1 LLSEIKFNF
10 GIKHQTSNIK
20 HQTSN
25 TKHLTSVD
33 FKNQINFLKELQKNN
48 NKEWMDANRK
58 WYKEVRDDFIS
69 WLDGMNTRLMS
80 IDDEYYDTP
89 GKKGINRINNNLM
102 FHPNKPI
109 YKDHFG
115 AGLDK
120 RPNTGDFYVEIGIE
134 RCMFAGGL
142 WRPEPKRLRSI
153 RDAIDYDGETLQEIL
168 NRKSFKAMFGGL
180 WEDVRLTNSPKG
192 FSNDHPHIDL
202 LRNKTFA
209 VATEFSTKEIFKSD
223 FEDKVIATYK
233 EMLPFRR
240 YLNHAI
246 TV

>member
-1 LLSEIKFNF
+1 M
-10 GIKHQTSNIK
+10 
-20 HQTSN
+20 
-25 TKHLTSVD
+25 D

-58 WYKEVRDDFIS
+58 WYKAVRDDYIT
-69 WLDGMNTRLMS
+69 WLDGMNATLAA

-115 AGLDK
+115 AGFDK
-120 RPNTGDFYVEIGIE
+120 RPNTGDFYIEIGIE
-134 RCMFAGGL
+134 RCIFAGGL
-142 WRPEPKRLRSI
+142 WRPDPKRLRSI
-153 RDAIDYDGETLQEIL
+153 RDAVDYDGEELLKIL
-168 NRKSFKAMFGGL
+168 NKKSFKQTFGSL
-180 WEDVRLTNSPKG
+180 YDDVKLTNSPKG
-192 FSNDHPHIDL
+192 FSNDHRYIDL

-209 VATEFSTKEIFKSD
+209 VVHEFSTNEIFLD
-223 FEDKVIATYK
+223 NFEKMVIKVYK

-240 YLNHAI
+240 YLNQAV

>member
-1 LLSEIKFNF
+1 MN
-10 GIKHQTSNIK
+10 
-20 HQTSN
+20 
-25 TKHLTSVD
+25 
-33 FKNQINFLKELQKNN
+33 FKNLIHFLTELNKNN
-48 NKEWMDANRK
+48 SKEWMDANRK
-58 WYKEVRDDFIS
+58 WYKEVRDDYIS
-69 WLDGMNTRLMS
+69 WLDKMDLALAA
-80 IDDEYYDTP
+80 IDDQYYSTP

-134 RCMFAGGL
+134 QSMLAGGF
-142 WRPEPKRLRSI
+142 WRPVPKTLRSI
-153 RDAIDYDGETLQEIL
+153 RDAIDYDGEELKKIL
-168 NRKSFKAMFGGL
+168 NKKSFKETFGDL
-180 WEDVRLTNSPKG
+180 VLDEKLKSAPKG

-209 VATEFSTKEIFKSD
+209 VLHSFSNTEVLQED
-223 FEDKVIATYK
+223 FEQKVIKVYQ

-240 YLNHAI
+240 YLNKAV

>member
-1 LLSEIKFNF
+1 MN
-10 GIKHQTSNIK
+10 
-20 HQTSN
+20 
-25 TKHLTSVD
+25 
-33 FKNQINFLKELQKNN
+33 FKNQIKFLKALQKNN

-58 WYKEVRDDFIS
+58 WYKEVRDDFIA
-69 WLDGMNTRLMS
+69 WLDGMNSRLAAL
-80 IDDEYYDTP
+80 DDEYYDTP

-120 RPNTGDFYVEIGIE
+120 RPNTGDFYIEIGIE
-134 RCMFAGGL
+134 RCMYAGGL
-142 WRPEPKRLRSI
+142 WRPDPKRLRSI
-153 RDAIDYDGETLQEIL
+153 RDAIDYNGEELKDIL
-168 NRKSFKAMFGGL
+168 NKKSFEQTFGGL
-180 WEDVRLTNSPKG
+180 WEDVKLTNSPKG

-209 VATEFSTKEIFKSD
+209 VASEFSTDMIFQPE
-223 FEDKVIATYK
+223 FENQVIKVYK

-240 YLNHAI
+240 YLNHAL

>member
-1 LLSEIKFNF
+1 M
-10 GIKHQTSNIK
+10 
-20 HQTSN
+20 
-25 TKHLTSVD
+25 D
-33 FKNQINFLKELQKNN
+33 FKNQVKFLKELQKNN

-58 WYKEVRDDFIS
+58 WYHEVRDDFKA
-69 WLDGMNTRLMS
+69 WLDHMNTQLAA
-80 IDDEYYDTP
+80 IDDGYYDTP

-120 RPNTGDFYVEIGIE
+120 RPNTGDFYIEVGIE
-134 RCMFAGGL
+134 RCMYAGGL
-142 WRPEPKRLRSI
+142 WRPDPKRLRSI
-153 RDAIDYDGETLQEIL
+153 RDAIDYNGEELKKIL
-168 NRKSFKAMFGGL
+168 NKKSFKATFGVL
-180 WEDVRLTNSPKG
+180 YEDAKLIKAPKG

-209 VATEFSTKEIFKSD
+209 VATEFSTKEIFKD
-223 FEDKVIATYK
+223 DIEKQVIMVYK

-240 YLNHAI
+240 YLNQAV

>member
-1 LLSEIKFNF
+1 MN
-10 GIKHQTSNIK
+10 
-20 HQTSN
+20 
-25 TKHLTSVD
+25 
-33 FKNQINFLKELQKNN
+33 FKNQNNFLKALQKNN
-48 NKEWMDANRK
+48 TKEWMDANRK
-58 WYKEVRDDFIS
+58 WYKEVRDDFIV
-69 WLDGMNTRLMS
+69 WLDSMNTKLAAL
-80 IDDEYYDTP
+80 DDEYYDTP

-120 RPNTGDFYVEIGIE
+120 RPNTGDFYIEIGIE

-142 WRPEPKRLRSI
+142 WRPDPKRLRSI
-153 RDAIDYDGETLQEIL
+153 RDAIDYNGEELKKIL
-168 NRKSFKAMFGGL
+168 NKKSFKQTFGGL

-192 FSNDHPHIDL
+192 FSNEHPHIDL

-209 VATEFSTKEIFKSD
+209 VACEFSTEAVFQKN
-223 FEDKVIATYK
+223 FEEKVISAYM

-240 YLNHAI
+240 YLNHAL

>member
-1 LLSEIKFNF
+1 MNF
-10 GIKHQTSNIK
+10 Q
-20 HQTSN
+20 
-25 TKHLTSVD
+25 
-33 FKNQINFLKELQKNN
+33 NQINFLKALQKNN

-58 WYKEVRDDFIS
+58 WYKEVRDDFIG
-69 WLDGMNTRLMS
+69 WLDGMNSRLAAL
-80 IDDEYYDTP
+80 DDAYYDTP

-120 RPNTGDFYVEIGIE
+120 RPNTGDFYIEIGIG
-134 RCMFAGGL
+134 RCMYAGGL
-142 WRPEPKRLRSI
+142 WRPDPKRLRSI
-153 RDAIDYDGETLQEIL
+153 REAIDYNGEELQEIL
-168 NRKSFKAMFGGL
+168 DKRTFQQTFGGL
-180 WEDVRLTNSPKG
+180 WDDVKLTGSPKG
-192 FSNDHPHIDL
+192 FSNEHPHIQL

-209 VATEFSTKEIFKSD
+209 VAHEFPTAAIFESG
-223 FEDKVIATYK
+223 FEERVIAVYM

-240 YLNHAI
+240 YLNHAL

>member
-1 LLSEIKFNF
+1 MN
-10 GIKHQTSNIK
+10 
-20 HQTSN
+20 
-25 TKHLTSVD
+25 

-48 NKEWMDANRK
+48 TKEWMDANRK
-58 WYKEVRDDFIS
+58 WYKEVRDDYIG
-69 WLDGMNTRLMS
+69 WLDEMNALLAT
-80 IDDEYYDTP
+80 IDDEYFDTP

-120 RPNTGDFYVEIGIE
+120 RPGTGDFYIEIGIE
-134 RCMFAGGL
+134 QCIFAGGL
-142 WRPEPKRLRSI
+142 WRPDSKRLRSI
-153 RDAIDYDGETLQEIL
+153 RDAIDYNGEVLQEIL
-168 NRKSFKAMFGGL
+168 NKKSFKTTFGGL
-180 WEDVRLTNSPKG
+180 YEDDKLKSSPKG
-192 FSNDHPHIDL
+192 FSNDHRHIVL

-209 VATEFSTKEIFKSD
+209 VAHEFKTSEVYTPD
-223 FEDKVIATYK
+223 FEDKLIKVYN

-240 YLNHAI
+240 YLNKAV

>member
-1 LLSEIKFNF
+1 
-10 GIKHQTSNIK
+10 
-20 HQTSN
+20 
-25 TKHLTSVD
+25 
-33 FKNQINFLKELQKNN
+33 
-48 NKEWMDANRK
+48 MDANRK
-58 WYKEVRDDFIS
+58 WYHQVRDDFIA
-69 WLDGMNTRLMS
+69 WLNVVNTKLAA
-80 IDDEYYDTP
+80 IDDAYYDTP

-120 RPNTGDFYVEIGIE
+120 RPNTGDFYVEIGVE
-134 RCMFAGGL
+134 RSMFAGGL
-142 WRPEPKRLRSI
+142 WRPEPKRLKSI
-153 RDAIDYDGETLQEIL
+153 REAIDYDGEELKKIL
-168 NRKSFKAMFGGL
+168 NKPTFKKVFGAL
-180 WEDVRLTNSPKG
+180 YEDEKLTNAPKG

-209 VATEFSTKEIFKSD
+209 VATD
-223 FEDKVIATYK
+223 FPSARVLQKDFNNYLVAVYQ

-240 YLNHAI
+240 YLNRAV

>member
-1 LLSEIKFNF
+1 M
-10 GIKHQTSNIK
+10 
-20 HQTSN
+20 
-25 TKHLTSVD
+25 D
-33 FKNQINFLKELQKNN
+33 FKNQITFLKALQKNN
-48 NKEWMDANRK
+48 NKEWMDTNRK
-58 WYKEVRDDFIS
+58 WYKQVRDDFVA
-69 WLDGMNTRLMS
+69 WLDHMNAQMAA
-80 IDDEYYDTP
+80 IDNDYYDTP

-120 RPNTGDFYVEIGIE
+120 RPNTGDFYIEIGIE
-134 RCMFAGGL
+134 RCIFAGGL
-142 WRPEPKRLRSI
+142 WRPDSKRLRSI
-153 RDAIDYDGETLQEIL
+153 REAIDYDGEVFKKIL
-168 NRKSFKAMFGGL
+168 NKASFKETFGGL
-180 WEDVRLTNSPKG
+180 FEDVKLTKAPKG
-192 FSNDHPHIDL
+192 FANDHIHIDL

-209 VATEFSTKEIFKSD
+209 VATEFSTSEIFKPD
-223 FEDKVIATYK
+223 FEKKVIAAYQ

>member
-1 LLSEIKFNF
+1 MNF
-10 GIKHQTSNIK
+10 Q
-20 HQTSN
+20 
-25 TKHLTSVD
+25 
-33 FKNQINFLKELQKNN
+33 NQINFLKELQKNN
-48 NKEWMDANRK
+48 SKEWMDANRK
-58 WYKEVRDDFIS
+58 WYKEVRNDYIA
-69 WLDGMNTRLMS
+69 WLDEMNAVLS
-80 IDDEYYDTP
+80 ALDDEYYDTP

-134 RCMFAGGL
+134 RCIFAGGL
-142 WRPEPKRLRSI
+142 WRPDPKRLRSI
-153 RDAIDYDGETLQEIL
+153 RDAIDYDGEELLKIL
-168 NRKSFKAMFGGL
+168 NKKSFKQTFGEL
-180 WEDVRLTNSPKG
+180 WEDVKLTNSPKG

-209 VATEFSTKEIFKSD
+209 VAHEFNTQEVLQKDFTKKLIS
-223 FEDKVIATYK
+223 VYK

-240 YLNHAI
+240 YLNQAV

>member
-1 LLSEIKFNF
+1 M
-10 GIKHQTSNIK
+10 
-20 HQTSN
+20 
-25 TKHLTSVD
+25 D
-33 FKNQINFLKELQKNN
+33 FKNQIRFLTALQKNN

-58 WYKEVRDDFIS
+58 WYTEVRNDFMG
-69 WLDGMNTRLMS
+69 WLDELNTQVAA
-80 IDDEYYDTP
+80 IDNAYYDTP

-120 RPNTGDFYVEIGIE
+120 RPNTGDFYIEIGIE

-142 WRPEPKRLRSI
+142 WRPEPKKLRSI
-153 RDAIDYDGETLQEIL
+153 RDAIDYDGENLKKIL
-168 NRKSFKAMFGGL
+168 EKNSFKKTFGGL
-180 WEDVRLTNSPKG
+180 YDDVKLTNAPKG
-192 FSNDHPHIDL
+192 FSSQHEYIGL
-202 LRNKTFA
+202 LRHKTFA
-209 VATEFSTKEIFKSD
+209 VATEFPTLEIYKPNFN
-223 FEDKVIATYK
+223 EKVIATYL

-240 YLNHAI
+240 YLNHAV